1 MVLIS
6 DGNSEHVAHVNPDPV
21 VESRIRIRYTNPERG
36 TPMEN
41 VAHALRKIM
50 SFRINKI

>member
-1 MVLIS
+1 MVFIS

-21 VESRIRIRYTNPERG
+21 VESRIRIRYTKPESG
-36 TPMEN
+36 TPTEN
-41 VAHALRKIM
+41 VAHASRKIM